1 MNNFVPTHLNFNEMD
16 QFLER
21 HNSPKL
27 TQRETDNLNRLISIK
42 EIKSIINNLIK
53 KERTR
58 P

>member
-1 MNNFVPTHLNFNEMD
+1 MNNFVTTHLNLDEMD

-21 HNSPKL
+21 HNSLKL
-27 TQRETDNLNRLISIK
+27 TQREPDNLNSLISIK